1 MLKRRSVTS
10 RSTGM
15 TAVQSAP
22 PRRRKNRRR
31 SVVLAAVIGCV
42 ALALSACT
50 PESWAC
56 LDMINQS
63 RAQAGRWPVEF
74 HGDLWFKA
82 QAWSDR
88 MAADQYLHHSNLT
101 DGVSQLP
108 WRKLGENVG
117 VGYAL
122 GALHNAFM
130 ASAGHRANILDPAFT
145 QSAVGVTRDWYG
157 RYWVTQEFMQ
167 M

>member
-1 MLKRRSVTS
+1 
-10 RSTGM
+10 M
-15 TAVQSAP
+15 TAASPVP
-22 PRRRKNRRR
+22 LRRRVGARRG
-31 SVVLAAVIGCV
+31 VLIGTVALCL

-63 RAQAGRWPVEF
+63 RAQNGRAPVEF
-74 HGDLWFKA
+74 NGDLWFKA
-82 QAWSDR
+82 QAWSDN
-88 MAADQYLHHSNLT
+88 MAWQGTLYHSNLT

-117 VGYAL
+117 VGYDL
-122 GALHNAFM
+122 GSIHNAFM
-130 ASAGHRANILDPAFT
+130 GSAGHRANILDPAFNY
-145 QSAVGVTRDWYG
+145 SAVGVSGDWYG

>member
-1 MLKRRSVTS
+1 
-10 RSTGM
+10 M
-15 TAVQSAP
+15 TAAP
-22 PRRRKNRRR
+22 TAAPRRLLTRRR
-31 SVVLAAVIGCV
+31 GTLLAVVIACA

-50 PESWAC
+50 PESWASMG
-56 LDMINQS
+56 MINQS
-63 RAQAGRWPVEF
+63 RAQYGRNPVEF

-88 MAADQYLHHSNLT
+88 MAADGYLHHSNLT
-101 DGVSQLP
+101 DGVGHLP

-117 VGYAL
+117 VGYDL
-122 GALHNAFM
+122 GSIHNAFM
-130 ASAGHRANILDPAFT
+130 SSSGHRANILDPAFT
-145 QSAVGVTRDWYG
+145 QTAVGVTRDGYG

>member
-1 MLKRRSVTS
+1 
-10 RSTGM
+10 M
-15 TAVQSAP
+15 TAAP
-22 PRRRKNRRR
+22 TVPTRRRPSRRR
-31 SVVLAAVIGCV
+31 SVIIAAVVGCLM
-42 ALALSACT
+42 LAVSACT

-88 MAADQYLHHSNLT
+88 LASDGYLHHSNLT
-101 DGVSQLP
+101 DGVNHLP

-117 VGYAL
+117 VGYSL
-122 GALHNAFM
+122 GAVHNAFM
-130 ASAGHRANILDPAFT
+130 GSTGHRNNILDPAFT
-145 QSAVGVTRDWYG
+145 QSAVGVTRDGYG
-157 RYWVTQEFMQ
+157 RYWITQEFMQ